1 MAMKRNIHKSPIAS
15 LRPAAQI
22 RGQVFRFRHFRAR
35 HVVPLQPDQDV
46 EADIPLD
53 VLTDTPFVGTCNGTP
68 AKDWVEAVNVGAQR
82 AAPLHLQLL
91 GAGEGFRPSRHTMIA
106 MPLRNLIL
114 LCATLLL
121 TLPTFAQET
130 TPAPEITPE
139 VTAEP
144 AEDTPF
150 IGDAEVAVE
159 SLFVREL
166 PTQESEAVGS
176 LFEEDRLQVVGRNID
191 GSWFQVRRQGR
202 AFNLGWVLAE
212 YLGYDFAPE
221 LLPLTNGDV
230 GLEGDTA
237 VIDTGFAVYYRAEG
251 ALRNVPFVTGE
262 LLLNVP
268 LGSVLPVLARDDTS
282 SWFQVNYRGTIGWVS
297 RAAVRPTPNIAAVPV
312 YRVPGVPVIDAPIIA
327 PEIQLAQLERFREY
341 AVDSYDVANGL
352 AEFWFQVSLGEVMPC
367 EPPPFVEEYLVGRN
381 DVRELP
387 ELDRYV
393 PRFNE
398 GILLLNDS
406 IEPLTQCGV
415 LDQEVVTD
423 ARNAAINARV
433 IFSATQGQLD
443 SLEELILTIQ
453 TGNAE

>member
-1 MAMKRNIHKSPIAS
+1 M
-15 LRPAAQI
+15 
-22 RGQVFRFRHFRAR
+22 
-35 HVVPLQPDQDV
+35 
-46 EADIPLD
+46 
-53 VLTDTPFVGTCNGTP
+53 
-68 AKDWVEAVNVGAQR
+68 
-82 AAPLHLQLL
+82 
-91 GAGEGFRPSRHTMIA
+91 
-106 MPLRNLIL
+106 
-114 LCATLLL
+114 LLL
-121 TLPTFAQET
+121 TLPTIAQDV
-130 TPAPEITPE
+130 TPQ

-144 AEDTPF
+144 EEAQPF
-150 IGDAEVAVE
+150 VGDAEVAVE

-166 PTQESEAVGS
+166 PAQESEAVGS
-176 LFEEDRLQVVGRNID
+176 LFEDDRLQVIGRNLD
-191 GSWFQVRRQGR
+191 GLWFQVRRQGR

-212 YLGYDFAPE
+212 YLNYDFSPE
-221 LLPLTNGDV
+221 LLPLTNSEI
-230 GLEGDTA
+230 GLEGETA
-237 VIDTGFAVYYRAEG
+237 VIDTGYAVYYRAEG
-251 ALRNVPFVTGE
+251 ALRNVPFVSGE

-268 LGSVLPVLARDDTS
+268 LGAVLPVLARDDSS

-297 RAAVRPTPNIAAVPV
+297 RAAVRPTPNIRAVPV

-341 AVDSYDVANGL
+341 AVASYDVANGL
-352 AEFWFQVSLGEVMPC
+352 AEFWFQVAQGEVMPC
-367 EPPPFVEEYLVGRN
+367 EPPPFVQEYLVGRN

-415 LDQEVVTD
+415 LDRDRVTD
-423 ARNAAINARV
+423 ARNAAINARI

-453 TGNAE
+453 AGNAE